1 MIVVLDRHH
10 RNCCQSFTCATA
22 KHLIHPLCSV
32 LWCPLSTKQN
42 VLVSLDEETI
52 RVWNLDEGKKVVEAR
67 SEAKAGDLQ
76 HIAGGCWDPHDSNA
90 VAVASGTLVE
100 IWDLRTMRSETHIV
114 FPYAW

>member
-1 MIVVLDRHH
+1 
-10 RNCCQSFTCATA
+10 
-22 KHLIHPLCSV
+22 
-32 LWCPLSTKQN
+32 
-42 VLVSLDEETI
+42 LDEETI

-100 IWDLRTMRSETHIV
+100 IWDLRTMRLETRTF
-114 FPYAW
+114 FPYA